1 MRDDVRQILQDM
13 NLYEHYCSHEAFRD
27 CVDRSLIPTD
37 QQQQQSVEWV
47 DEPLPAIRYMDYYR
61 TGIQSIDKE
70 PMTPRDKLYLKRL
83 YGIVEKIFYHVFD
96 IDGLRT
102 LIDGEPRRTARLI
115 NAIIPLPLSG
125 RKRYSLLP
133 GMVDLFLMPI
143 HNRQYDRDKN
153 SYKTAIDQFLEM
165 VQIVVDHGARVDLTE
180 LFFRVPRHDCSHGG
194 RRGVRFCHFCWNL
207 ITDLPLLPTFV
218 KKFGLNLDQPFFL
231 KRERDDHHSRIVS
244 YLNRAIISDYEEIYM
259 WNRNQN
265 PRFGR
270 YYNYY
275 DPMKFNEFI
284 LGLLE
289 LGANPDGV
297 PGEERSPFMNA
308 VIIGNV
314 PVALELL
321 KRGARVTDAEVKK
334 IREMLLFS
342 QQNPFR
348 NSWSSINSA
357 SPYIWKSMTHRQKLD
372 SLYAVMPVLIQ
383 RRILAC
389 LLGVPS
395 YLGATPHSFEV
406 FLDPKTRQM
415 SRQLRKLSSSST
427 GKMLADDVKRYIL
440 SLTGLQKEILK
451 DEEHVKKVLQ
461 ENIDIVMRSLRTDPQ
476 TLQKLLSRTFDN
488 KEQAMDH
495 LKMILRTRLPCQ
507 GLWTERLIR
516 MIIETRFSLSP
527 TRTTKW
533 KWSLD

>member
-1 MRDDVRQILQDM
+1 
-13 NLYEHYCSHEAFRD
+13 
-27 CVDRSLIPTD
+27 
-37 QQQQQSVEWV
+37 
-47 DEPLPAIRYMDYYR
+47 
-61 TGIQSIDKE
+61 
-70 PMTPRDKLYLKRL
+70 
-83 YGIVEKIFYHVFD
+83 
-96 IDGLRT
+96 
-102 LIDGEPRRTARLI
+102 
-115 NAIIPLPLSG
+115 
-125 RKRYSLLP
+125 
-133 GMVDLFLMPI
+133 MVDLFLMPI
-143 HNRQYDRDKN
+143 QNRGYDRDKN
-153 SYKTAIDQFLEM
+153 SYKIAINQFLEM
-165 VQIVVDHGARVDLTE
+165 VEVVVHHGARVDLTE

-231 KRERDDHHSRIVS
+231 KRKSDDHHSKIIS

-259 WNRNQN
+259 WNRNQD

-321 KRGARVTDAEVKK
+321 KRDARVTDAEVKK

-451 DEEHVKKVLQ
+451 DEEHVKKVIE

-476 TLQKLLSRTFDN
+476 TLQKLLSRTFDSE
-488 KEQAMDH
+488 EQAMDH
-495 LKMILRTRLPCQ
+495 LKMILRTTLPCQ

-533 KWSLD
+533 KWSLN